1 MGIDPYPESVI
12 LGQMWDVGESEGDCD
27 EGRGEASGTQF
38 SASQL
43 AARRALFSECQVCLL
58 PPLVPLR
65 LSRLFPLP
73 SPIFFLNTTS
83 FPVRSLFLSL
93 SLLPVLPFPSL
104 WHTELWLGDC
114 VV

>member
-43 AARRALFSECQVCLL
+43 AARRALFSECQVCLVV
-58 PPLVPLR
+58 PLVPLA
-65 LSRLFPLP
+65 LSLISLQFFFHFVPVSPFDLPFYRYLCFLP
-73 SPIFFLNTTS
+73 S
-83 FPVRSLFLSL
+83 LFSL
-93 SLLPVLPFPSL
+93 SGTQSFV
-104 WHTELWLGDC
+104 WDC
-114 VV
+114 AV

>member
-12 LGQMWDVGESEGDCD
+12 LGQMWHFGEAEGDCD

-58 PPLVPLR
+58 APLVPLR

-73 SPIFFLNTTS
+73 SPIFFLIVQVSPFDLS
-83 FPVRSLFLSL
+83 FYRYLCFLSSL
-93 SLLPVLPFPSL
+93 SPLSGTQSFV
-104 WHTELWLGDC
+104 WVTA
-114 VV
+114 